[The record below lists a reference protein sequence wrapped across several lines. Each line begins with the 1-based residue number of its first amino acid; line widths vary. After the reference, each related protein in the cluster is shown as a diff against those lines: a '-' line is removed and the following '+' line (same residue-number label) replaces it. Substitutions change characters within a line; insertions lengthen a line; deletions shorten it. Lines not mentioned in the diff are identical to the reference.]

1 MKKNFTRKDLT
12 DKVFQNMGFSKNVSQ
27 TIIDELFDYLVSEL
41 VISNKIKISSF
52 GSFEVV
58 KKKERIGRNPKTK
71 EQAMISARKIVRFKP
86 SLLLKDMINN
96 TWKLTIK
103 LMKHTKR

>member
-71 EQAMISARKIVRFKP
+71 EQAMISARKFVRFKP

-96 TWKLTIK
+96 T
-103 LMKHTKR
+103 

>member
-1 MKKNFTRKDLT
+1 
-12 DKVFQNMGFSKNVSQ
+12 MGFSKNVSQ

-96 TWKLTIK
+96 T
-103 LMKHTKR
+103 

>member
-96 TWKLTIK
+96 T
-103 LMKHTKR
+103 

>member
-58 KKKERIGRNPKTK
+58 KKKREN
-71 EQAMISARKIVRFKP
+71 RKK
-86 SLLLKDMINN
+86 SQN
-96 TWKLTIK
+96 
-103 LMKHTKR
+103 

>member
-52 GSFEVV
+52 GPKEVHTNSF
-58 KKKERIGRNPKTK
+58 
-71 EQAMISARKIVRFKP
+71 
-86 SLLLKDMINN
+86 
-96 TWKLTIK
+96 
-103 LMKHTKR
+103 